1 MNAALPFGLPGA
13 TAFYLVLYLSTFV
26 VHMVFMHYVLA
37 GATYLA
43 CGRLLGKTRC
53 AACEWQG
60 ILLDW
65 LPFATGLAITAGVA
79 PLLFVQMLYGREFA
93 TANLLL
99 SHRWMA
105 ILPVLIVC
113 FYLLYLQ
120 KSAWISRRRWLWRPL
135 VAVAVCSGF
144 LFIAL
149 SWTENHLLMLDH
161 AAWPRLYE
169 SGGLRYESPGLLPR
183 LAAWFFLAFPSLAI
197 ELAWQGRLTGVGIH
211 AVMQPTAAVAGLS
224 PVRRLALTAG
234 AGLVGC
240 VTAAVL
246 YWSTLSAA
254 VRDAVAGPLAGP
266 WLAILCGAVAVQ
278 AAVWFIAAI
287 RGRLSSPLLV
297 AATGGWIVGL
307 VAVAVVREAIRL
319 TAVDLVSSAASHAAA
334 LRIGGLPVFL
344 VFAVL
349 NAAAIAWCIYVVRV
363 TTHQPMKG
371 KVIDRGV

>member
-13 TAFYLVLYLSTFV
+13 TAFYLALYLATFV
-26 VHMVFMHYVLA
+26 VHMMFMHYVLA

-43 CGRLLGKTRC
+43 CGRLLGRTRC

-120 KSAWISRRRWLWRPL
+120 KSAWIKRRPWVWRPL
-135 VAVAVCSGF
+135 IAVGVCAGF

-149 SWTENHLLMLDH
+149 SWTENHLLMLDQ
-161 AAWPRLYE
+161 AAWPQLYA

-183 LAAWFFLAFPSLAI
+183 LAVWFFLAFPSLAV
-197 ELAWQGRLTGVGIH
+197 ELAWQGRLTGVGID
-211 AVMQPTAAVAGLS
+211 AAPQLGA
-224 PVRRLALTAG
+224 AL
-234 AGLVGC
+234 V
-240 VTAAVL
+240 
-246 YWSTLSAA
+246 
-254 VRDAVAGPLAGP
+254 
-266 WLAILCGAVAVQ
+266 VQ
-278 AAVWFIAAI
+278 AAVWLVAAI
-287 RGRLSSPLLV
+287 HGRLSSPLLL

-307 VAVAVVREAIRL
+307 VAVALVREAIRL
-319 TAVDLVSSAASHAAA
+319 NSVDVAASAASLAAA

-349 NAAAIAWCIYVVRV
+349 NAAAIVWCIRTVR
-363 TTHQPMKG
+363 TTA
-371 KVIDRGV
+371 R

>member
-1 MNAALPFGLPGA
+1 
-13 TAFYLVLYLSTFV
+13 
-26 VHMVFMHYVLA
+26 
-37 GATYLA
+37 
-43 CGRLLGKTRC
+43 
-53 AACEWQG
+53 
-60 ILLDW
+60 
-65 LPFATGLAITAGVA
+65 
-79 PLLFVQMLYGREFA
+79 
-93 TANLLL
+93 
-99 SHRWMA
+99 
-105 ILPVLIVC
+105 
-113 FYLLYLQ
+113 
-120 KSAWISRRRWLWRPL
+120 
-135 VAVAVCSGF
+135 
-144 LFIAL
+144 
-149 SWTENHLLMLDH
+149 
-161 AAWPRLYE
+161 
-169 SGGLRYESPGLLPR
+169 
-183 LAAWFFLAFPSLAI
+183 
-197 ELAWQGRLTGVGIH
+197 
-211 AVMQPTAAVAGLS
+211 VAGLS